1 MSDEH
6 GSFQYPLMEHEAESL
21 RAFSGRP
28 LDEITFEAAVS
39 GDLSADDLRIHADTL
54 RLQAEV
60 AQQAGY
66 AQLAVNLRRA
76 AELTVVPNEEVLQI
90 YELLRPGRASWDQL
104 MQLAD
109 RLHATYD
116 AHENARLVREAA
128 ETYRTRG
135 LLRR

>member
-1 MSDEH
+1 MSDL
-6 GSFQYPLMEHEAESL
+6 QYPLMEHEAENL

-28 LDEITFEAAVS
+28 LHEVTFEAAVN

-60 AQQAGY
+60 AEQAGY
-66 AQLAVNLRRA
+66 TQLAANLRRA

-104 MQLAD
+104 MELAD
-109 RLHATYD
+109 RLLATYQ